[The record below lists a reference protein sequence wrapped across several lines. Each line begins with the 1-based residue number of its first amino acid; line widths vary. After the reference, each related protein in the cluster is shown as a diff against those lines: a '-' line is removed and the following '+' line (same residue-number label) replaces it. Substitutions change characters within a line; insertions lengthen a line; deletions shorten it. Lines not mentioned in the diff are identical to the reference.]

1 MVRKMSDNEN
11 TVDIYNVWCEQIK
24 KDLEK
29 MEEEYNNM
37 VVKFNSVI
45 DNYSIATDYSKL
57 VEINQTLG
65 EISVLIYVGRQ
76 LFYNV
81 GVEFIEYRKKFAEQ
95 VFKVL
100 NVSAETINRVLNR
113 EEPTDSM
120 YFFNE
125 YNNLKRLV
133 YEILDKRISH

>member
-1 MVRKMSDNEN
+1 MSDNEN

-100 NVSAETINRVLNR
+100 NVSADTINRILNR

-120 YFFNE
+120 RFFGE
-125 YNNLKRLV
+125 YNNLKKLV
-133 YEILDKRISH
+133 YEMLNKRIAH

>member
-1 MVRKMSDNEN
+1 MSDNEN

-45 DNYSIATDYSKL
+45 DNYSIATDYCKL

-100 NVSAETINRVLNR
+100 NVSADTINRILNR

-120 YFFNE
+120 RFFGE
-125 YNNLKRLV
+125 YNNLKKLV
-133 YEILDKRISH
+133 YEMLNKRIAH

>member
-1 MVRKMSDNEN
+1 VSDNEN

-100 NVSAETINRVLNR
+100 NVSADTINRILNR

-120 YFFNE
+120 RFFGE
-125 YNNLKRLV
+125 YNNLKKLV
-133 YEILDKRISH
+133 YEMLNKRIAH

>member
-1 MVRKMSDNEN
+1 MSDNEN

-29 MEEEYNNM
+29 IEEEYNNM

-45 DNYSIATDYSKL
+45 DRYSISTEYSKL

>member
-1 MVRKMSDNEN
+1 MSDNEN

-29 MEEEYNNM
+29 IEEEYNNM

-45 DNYSIATDYSKL
+45 DRYSISTEYSKL

-133 YEILDKRISH
+133 YEILDKRIAH